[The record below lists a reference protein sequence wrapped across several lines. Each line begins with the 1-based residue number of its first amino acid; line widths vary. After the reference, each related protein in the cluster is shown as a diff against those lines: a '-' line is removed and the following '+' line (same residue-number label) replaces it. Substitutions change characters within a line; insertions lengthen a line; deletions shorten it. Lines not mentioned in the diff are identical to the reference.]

1 MELKDYYG
9 ILQIET
15 SATKPEIKKAYRKL
29 AMQFHPDKNQDDL
42 YAAARFEEIK
52 EAYEVL
58 TNPSK
63 KEYYLQQRWY
73 NQSIGKR
80 KTESIITPVTVLKQM
95 LELDIYVSKLDVY
108 RMDKQGLAD
117 YTGGLLS
124 NANIDKI
131 LIFNEQHI
139 NNQIIIIAIKA
150 MSPLTYR
157 QAEVISNNLYKL
169 AGENAEFK
177 KMINEFLYLKKQ
189 KEKTEKYKPVIALLI
204 VAILC
209 LLIWRMGR

>member
-1 MELKDYYG
+1 MQLKDYYG
-9 ILQIET
+9 ILQIEI

-95 LELDIYVSKLDVY
+95 LELDIYVYKLDVH

-117 YTGGLLS
+117 YTGELLS

-131 LIFNEQHI
+131 FLFNEQHV

-150 MSPLTYR
+150 MSSLTYR

-209 LLIWRMGR
+209 LLIWMMGR

>member
-29 AMQFHPDKNQDDL
+29 AMRFHPDKNQNDL

-95 LELDIYVSKLDVY
+95 LELDIYVYKLDVH

-117 YTGGLLS
+117 YTGELLS

-131 LIFNEQHI
+131 LLFNEQHV

-150 MSPLTYR
+150 MSSLTYR

-177 KMINEFLYLKKQ
+177 NMINEFLYLKKQ

-209 LLIWRMGR
+209 LLIWMMGR

>member
-1 MELKDYYG
+1 LKDYYG
-9 ILQIET
+9 ILQIEI

-95 LELDIYVSKLDVY
+95 LELDIYVYKLDVH

-117 YTGGLLS
+117 YTGELLS

-131 LIFNEQHI
+131 FLFNEQHV

-150 MSPLTYR
+150 MSSLTYR

-209 LLIWRMGR
+209 LLIWMMGR

>member
-1 MELKDYYG
+1 MQLKDYYG

-73 NQSIGKR
+73 NQSIGIR

-95 LELDIYVSKLDVY
+95 LELDIYVSKLDVH

-117 YTGGLLS
+117 YTGGMLS

-131 LIFNEQHI
+131 LIFNEQNV
-139 NNQIIIIAIKA
+139 NNQIIITAIKA
-150 MSPLTYR
+150 MSSLTYR
-157 QAEVISNNLYKL
+157 QAEIISNNLYKL

-189 KEKTEKYKPVIALLI
+189 KEKAEKYKPVIVLLI

-209 LLIWRMGR
+209 LLIWLMGS

>member
-1 MELKDYYG
+1 MQLKDYYG

-42 YAAARFEEIK
+42 YASARFEEIK

-80 KTESIITPVTVLKQM
+80 KTESIITPVTVLKQL
-95 LELDIYVSKLDVY
+95 LELEIYVFKLDVH

-117 YTGGLLS
+117 YTGELLS

-131 LIFNEQHI
+131 LNFNEQHV

-150 MSPLTYR
+150 MSSLTYR
-157 QAEVISNNLYKL
+157 QAEIISNNVYKL
-169 AGENAEFK
+169 AGENAEFEN
-177 KMINEFLYLKKQ
+177 MINEFLYLKKQ

-209 LLIWRMGR
+209 LLIWLMGR

>member
-29 AMQFHPDKNQDDL
+29 AMRFHPDKNQNDL

-95 LELDIYVSKLDVY
+95 LELDIYVYKLDVH

-117 YTGGLLS
+117 YTGELLS

-131 LIFNEQHI
+131 LLFNEQHV

-150 MSPLTYR
+150 MSSLTYR

-177 KMINEFLYLKKQ
+177 NMINEFLYLKKQ

-209 LLIWRMGR
+209 LLIWLMGR